1 MSSEVSMLTRP
12 RRAADAPSDWTPL
25 AAFMIEEKLAPDDLV
40 RMIEL
45 GVAPRM
51 QAVNEMV
58 WVHRPTLSDWR
69 ELASLCRFKTLRE
82 AFVAEPKA
90 ADVG

>member
-1 MSSEVSMLTRP
+1 MANHP
-12 RRAADAPSDWTPL
+12 RRVTDAPSNWTLL

-51 QAVNEMV
+51 QTVNETV
-58 WVHRPTLSDWR
+58 WVHRQTLPDWR
-69 ELASLCRFKTLRE
+69 ELAKLHGFRTQRE
-82 AFVAEPKA
+82 AFAKSARSEDA
-90 ADVG
+90 HAG